1 MSRKRRRKKPQKPQ
15 TLIDVCIPVHGRFD
29 LLRKCLEYIPD
40 AFGDITYQIY
50 IFDNGSP
57 KEEADLFYPVDRSIK
72 VIRSKENIGFPRA
85 CNRMVAAGRSPL
97 IFLLNSDVMLAENS
111 VDLLVREMDNP
122 DVGVVGMRLVF
133 PIEHAGLEPNRRPAG
148 RLQHIGLTTNI
159 RGEVIHPF
167 MAWNPDHPRVMAQR
181 EVFAVTG
188 AALMTRRN
196 IWSRLKGFDEMYGQ
210 GTFED
215 ADFCMTVRE
224 LGYNILVVPE
234 ATGVHY
240 TGATVEKYQVGYPVQ
255 YNYNQFMQKWNQK
268 VLWWQ
273 WRQA

>member
-1 MSRKRRRKKPQKPQ
+1 
-15 TLIDVCIPVHGRFD
+15 VCIPVHGRFD

-133 PIEHAGLEPNRRPAG
+133 PIPHRTCWIGAKSQTCGETSAYRAYYKHPWGSYSPLYGLE
-148 RLQHIGLTTNI
+148 
-159 RGEVIHPF
+159 
-167 MAWNPDHPRVMAQR
+167 
-181 EVFAVTG
+181 
-188 AALMTRRN
+188 
-196 IWSRLKGFDEMYGQ
+196 S
-210 GTFED
+210 
-215 ADFCMTVRE
+215 
-224 LGYNILVVPE
+224 
-234 ATGVHY
+234 
-240 TGATVEKYQVGYPVQ
+240 
-255 YNYNQFMQKWNQK
+255 
-268 VLWWQ
+268 
-273 WRQA
+273 